1 MNEYVLIIS
10 IGPVQG
16 FIAAARRSRDLWSGS
31 WLLSEMAKACAYSLH
46 KQKVE
51 LIFPAPKNP
60 EQDLQ
65 ADSDLS
71 VGNKIQVLVTAKD
84 SEQVKQIAHIA
95 KQAAKKRFVEVA
107 EQAKKSLSAS
117 ALRDAIWNTQIDDYV
132 EAQAAWVVIT
142 QERGYAAAC
151 DLAGSVLAARKAT
164 RDFSPSAL
172 SATDSRF
179 MLPKSSL
186 DGARETVLQEEKS
199 LSGTSRRKL
208 GLSESEQ
215 LDCAGIAKRLG
226 GNTDQ
231 FTPFSRIAAHSWL
244 KTLNDDELA
253 ILRKVYE
260 PLIALDLATRVSGNN
275 GLYKTLPYDAQYCY
289 AFRLEAAIR
298 DNKNEANCSDV
309 LQKLLDTLKPLWRK
323 YGQPC
328 AYGVLLLADGDRM
341 GELLDKA
348 KDKKIHQTITQA
360 LSAFAASV
368 KTTVQQYE
376 GHAIYAGGDD
386 VLAFVPLNTAQE
398 CAKALSVSFNTA
410 LKAVA
415 NELNATP
422 PTLSVGLGI
431 SHIMEPLGN
440 IRELAKKAE
449 KVAKGDA
456 YDKPEQ
462 RNALGIT
469 LDVRSGST
477 TNLRMRW
484 DDTNGLKAFSDWI
497 NAYSKKTIPSRIAY
511 DTRNVHTRTLFA
523 LTGMPEL
530 GIPQAEFK
538 RMLEHARTQGGEQL
552 TKENRELLES
562 RAKDLGFNKLD
573 ELANELIIARW
584 FAAKTSRDT
593 GDKGA

>member
-16 FIAAARRSRDLWSGS
+16 FIAAARRSRDL
-31 WLLSEMAKACAYSLH
+31 
-46 KQKVE
+46 
-51 LIFPAPKNP
+51 NP

-117 ALRDAIWNTQIDDYV
+117 ALRDSIWNTQIDDYV

-386 VLAFVPLNTAQE
+386 VLAILWNLWVI
-398 CAKALSVSFNTA
+398 SVSLPKK
-410 LKAVA
+410 LKKW
-415 NELNATP
+415 L
-422 PTLSVGLGI
+422 
-431 SHIMEPLGN
+431 
-440 IRELAKKAE
+440 
-449 KVAKGDA
+449 KVM
-456 YDKPEQ
+456 PMINQNSE
-462 RNALGIT
+462 
-469 LDVRSGST
+469 
-477 TNLRMRW
+477 MR
-484 DDTNGLKAFSDWI
+484 
-497 NAYSKKTIPSRIAY
+497 
-511 DTRNVHTRTLFA
+511 
-523 LTGMPEL
+523 
-530 GIPQAEFK
+530 
-538 RMLEHARTQGGEQL
+538 
-552 TKENRELLES
+552 
-562 RAKDLGFNKLD
+562 
-573 ELANELIIARW
+573 
-584 FAAKTSRDT
+584 
-593 GDKGA
+593 